1 MTKADSGTRIRPS
14 LRGSHSASHP
24 RAHRQ
29 GSPALPLLGLDS
41 PAGPAEAE
49 RGGCCPL
56 LLPEEAEELLEPLF
70 LSMSEAVAAVLGEL
84 CGINGG
90 LGGGGGRSGAGAAGT
105 QAHGVQGRRGSA
117 AAAVLGLH
125 GDIFP
130 CFLTWLL
137 KLGRETAGWA
147 VEPGGSGDRGGE
159 GGRGSEV
166 RAGPGGAE
174 AAGKGEPR
182 EGMRAPP
189 AGRTRSPA
197 AGQGRGLAVLVSG
210 TGVSDTAT
218 DTRLW
223 AEAELLRE
231 WRRVAKQHLE
241 EPGWSLYIMECG
253 SEALWE
259 MWSPPSSM
267 SSDLFFSVY

>member
-1 MTKADSGTRIRPS
+1 MEPQEKTELFAGVTQQTPE
-14 LRGSHSASHP
+14 
-24 RAHRQ
+24 Q
-29 GSPALPLLGLDS
+29 GSAPASGAVAPGPPQGEPAPLPLLGLDS
-41 PAGPAEAE
+41 PAGPADAE

-70 LSMSEAVAAVLGEL
+70 FSMSEAEAAALGEL

-105 QAHGVQGRRGSA
+105 QAHGVRGRRGSA
-117 AAAVLGLH
+117 TAAVLGLH

-137 KLGRETAGWA
+137 KLGGEAAGGA
-147 VEPGGSGDRGGE
+147 VEPGGGGDRRGG

-174 AAGKGEPR
+174 AAGEGEAR
-182 EGMRAPP
+182 EGARAPP

-197 AGQGRGLAVLVSG
+197 AGQERGLAVLVSG
-210 TGVSDTAT
+210 TRVSDTAT

-241 EPGWSLYIMECG
+241 EPGWTIYIV
-253 SEALWE
+253 E
-259 MWSPPSSM
+259 MWK
-267 SSDLFFSVY
+267 